1 MTQKSKYIEDL
12 LKLPTD
18 KFKKHVRKNAISNVK
33 ENTIAAG
40 KDINS
45 LSKDEIKELIA
56 DEEKNIIS
64 NMKSKGLIASAG
76 AMALNLLNPISI
88 AKNFFFDEE
97 DLETQVLGARRH
109 LETINVAGSYHLLV
123 EKILNQRGELKNA

>member
-1 MTQKSKYIEDL
+1 MIQKSKYIEDL
-12 LKLPTD
+12 INLPVD

-33 ENTIAAG
+33 ANIIAAG

-88 AKNFFFDEE
+88 AKNLFLDDE
-97 DLETQVLGARRH
+97 DLDDDDLDDDLGLDTDEIAQSDDIISKDD
-109 LETINVAGSYHLLV
+109 LEA
-123 EKILNQRGELKNA
+123 

>member
-1 MTQKSKYIEDL
+1 MIQKSKYIEDL
-12 LKLPTD
+12 INLPVD

-33 ENTIAAG
+33 ANIIAAG

-45 LSKDEIKELIA
+45 LSKNEIKELIA

-88 AKNFFFDEE
+88 AKNLFLDDE
-97 DLETQVLGARRH
+97 DLDDDDLDDDLGLDADEIAQSDDIISKDD
-109 LETINVAGSYHLLV
+109 LEA
-123 EKILNQRGELKNA
+123 

>member
-88 AKNFFFDEE
+88 AKNLFLDDE
-97 DLETQVLGARRH
+97 DLDDVDLDDDLGLDTDEIAQSDDIISRDD
-109 LETINVAGSYHLLV
+109 LEA
-123 EKILNQRGELKNA
+123 

>member
-1 MTQKSKYIEDL
+1 MIQKSKYIEDL
-12 LKLPTD
+12 INLPAD

-33 ENTIAAG
+33 ANIIAAG

-45 LSKDEIKELIA
+45 LSKNEIKKLIA

-64 NMKSKGLIASAG
+64 TMKSKGLIISAG

-97 DLETQVLGARRH
+97 DLDDDDLDDDLDIDTDEIAKSDDAIS
-109 LETINVAGSYHLLV
+109 EDDV
-123 EKILNQRGELKNA
+123 EV

>member
-64 NMKSKGLIASAG
+64 TMKSKGLIASAG

-88 AKNFFFDEE
+88 AKNLFLDDE
-97 DLETQVLGARRH
+97 DLDDDDLDDDLGLDTDEIAQSDDIISKDD
-109 LETINVAGSYHLLV
+109 LEA
-123 EKILNQRGELKNA
+123 

>member
-18 KFKKHVRKNAISNVK
+18 KFKKYVRKNAISNIK

-76 AMALNLLNPISI
+76 AMALNLFNPISI
-88 AKNFFFDEE
+88 AKNLFLDDE
-97 DLETQVLGARRH
+97 DLDDDDLDDDLGLDTDEIAQSDDIISKDD
-109 LETINVAGSYHLLV
+109 LEA
-123 EKILNQRGELKNA
+123 

>member
-64 NMKSKGLIASAG
+64 TMKSKGLIISAG

-97 DLETQVLGARRH
+97 DLDDDDLDDDLDIDTDEIAKSDDAI
-109 LETINVAGSYHLLV
+109 LEDDV
-123 EKILNQRGELKNA
+123 EV

>member
-64 NMKSKGLIASAG
+64 TMKSKGLIASAG
-76 AMALNLLNPISI
+76 AMAINLLNPISI
-88 AKNFFFDEE
+88 AKNLFLDDE
-97 DLETQVLGARRH
+97 DLDDDDLDDDLGLDTDEIAQSDDIISKDD
-109 LETINVAGSYHLLV
+109 LEA
-123 EKILNQRGELKNA
+123 

>member
-1 MTQKSKYIEDL
+1 MIQKSKYIEDL
-12 LKLPTD
+12 INLPAD

-33 ENTIAAG
+33 ANIIAAG

-45 LSKDEIKELIA
+45 LSKNEIKELIA

-64 NMKSKGLIASAG
+64 NMKSRGLIASAG

-88 AKNFFFDEE
+88 AKNLFLDDE
-97 DLETQVLGARRH
+97 DLDDDDLEDDLGLDTDEIAQSDDIISKDD
-109 LETINVAGSYHLLV
+109 LEA
-123 EKILNQRGELKNA
+123 

>member
-1 MTQKSKYIEDL
+1 MIQKSKYIEDL
-12 LKLPTD
+12 INLPVD

-33 ENTIAAG
+33 ANIIATG

-56 DEEKNIIS
+56 DEEKNIVS
-64 NMKSKGLIASAG
+64 TMKSKGLIISAG

-97 DLETQVLGARRH
+97 DLDDGDLDDDLDIDTDEIAKSDDA
-109 LETINVAGSYHLLV
+109 ISDDDV
-123 EKILNQRGELKNA
+123 EV

>member
-1 MTQKSKYIEDL
+1 MIQKSKYIEDL
-12 LKLPTD
+12 INLPVD

-33 ENTIAAG
+33 ANIIATG

-64 NMKSKGLIASAG
+64 TMKSKGLIISAG

-97 DLETQVLGARRH
+97 DLDDGDLDDDLDIDTDEIAKSDDA
-109 LETINVAGSYHLLV
+109 ISDDDV
-123 EKILNQRGELKNA
+123 EV

>member
-1 MTQKSKYIEDL
+1 MIQKSKYIEDL
-12 LKLPTD
+12 INLPVD

-33 ENTIAAG
+33 ANIIAAG

-64 NMKSKGLIASAG
+64 SMKSKGLIASAG

-88 AKNFFFDEE
+88 AKNLFLDDE
-97 DLETQVLGARRH
+97 DLDDDDLDDDLGLDADEIAQSDDIISKDD
-109 LETINVAGSYHLLV
+109 LEA
-123 EKILNQRGELKNA
+123 

>member
-18 KFKKHVRKNAISNVK
+18 KFKKHVRKNAISNIK

-40 KDINS
+40 KNINS

-88 AKNFFFDEE
+88 AKNLFLDDE
-97 DLETQVLGARRH
+97 DLDDDDLDDDLGLDADEIAQSDDIISKDD
-109 LETINVAGSYHLLV
+109 LEA
-123 EKILNQRGELKNA
+123 

>member
-18 KFKKHVRKNAISNVK
+18 KFKKHIRKNAISNVK

-88 AKNFFFDEE
+88 AKNLFLDDE
-97 DLETQVLGARRH
+97 DLDDDDLDDDLGLDTDEIAQSDDIISKDD
-109 LETINVAGSYHLLV
+109 LEA
-123 EKILNQRGELKNA
+123 

>member
-1 MTQKSKYIEDL
+1 MIQKSKYIENL

-45 LSKDEIKELIA
+45 LSKDEIRELIA
-56 DEEKNIIS
+56 DEEKSIIS

-76 AMALNLLNPISI
+76 AMALNLLNPVSI
-88 AKNFFFDEE
+88 AKSLFLDDE
-97 DLETQVLGARRH
+97 DLDDDDLDDDLGLDTDEIAQSDDIISKDD
-109 LETINVAGSYHLLV
+109 LEG
-123 EKILNQRGELKNA
+123 

>member
-1 MTQKSKYIEDL
+1 MTRILMTQKSKYIEDL

-18 KFKKHVRKNAISNVK
+18 KFKKHVRKNAISNVI

-88 AKNFFFDEE
+88 AKNLFFDDE
-97 DLETQVLGARRH
+97 DLDDDDLDDDLGLDTDEIAQSDDIISKDD
-109 LETINVAGSYHLLV
+109 LEA
-123 EKILNQRGELKNA
+123 

>member
-64 NMKSKGLIASAG
+64 SMKSKGLIASAG

-88 AKNFFFDEE
+88 AKNLFLDDE
-97 DLETQVLGARRH
+97 DLDDDDLDDDLGLDTDEIAQSDDIISKDD
-109 LETINVAGSYHLLV
+109 LEA
-123 EKILNQRGELKNA
+123 